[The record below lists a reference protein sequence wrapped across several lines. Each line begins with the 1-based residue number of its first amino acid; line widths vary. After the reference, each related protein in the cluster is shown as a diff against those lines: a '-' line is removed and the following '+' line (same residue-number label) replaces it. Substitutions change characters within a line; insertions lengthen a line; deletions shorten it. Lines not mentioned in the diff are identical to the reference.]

1 MKILLGVSLTFT
13 ALFFAASCTRHRSA
27 QTGTI
32 QGVSISAVNPNEVR
46 FGNGIACHTYQP
58 PHPISAISYN
68 AQDIGKPGVPTL
80 TADQLAMVRRIQ
92 HYVHSGTIRFILD
105 TSYRQVVDGLAVFDA
120 TDGPCADFAPGY
132 QVLNSYGLLYYEP
145 GESVKWPFHT
155 IPENVGPSPGPWFSP

>member
-58 PHPISAISYN
+58 PHPISAISSTLKISVNPASPANGRSTRDGASHPALRAFWYHPLYSRYL
-68 AQDIGKPGVPTL
+68 IPPGC
-80 TADQLAMVRRIQ
+80 
-92 HYVHSGTIRFILD
+92 GC
-105 TSYRQVVDGLAVFDA
+105 LAVFDA
-120 TDGPCADFAPGY
+120 TDGPCADFARGY
-132 QVLNSYGLLYYEP
+132 QVLNSYALLYYEP